1 MRPAS
6 RLRAFGA
13 GLVENLGYKLVA
25 LSLSLL
31 LFGLIRGSGDV
42 QRSVDVPLAAV
53 LPAPDRGNDV
63 LLTPLPEK
71 VRVTVRG
78 AASTVG
84 SLRGD
89 DVGPVQLDLREGHRR
104 TVRFSRS
111 MLRMP
116 AGATIVSFTPP
127 VLELE
132 WDTLATRVLPT
143 RATVLGAPVARSR
156 VENLEVEPRQVRV
169 RGPTQALELLDGVH
183 TEAVDVTGLGPGRYE
198 RRVALETLREGLS
211 LGVSTTARVSFEVVP
226 EVQRRVF
233 ERLAVAAVGMSGVT
247 LRPPVVDVVVRG
259 APAAVE
265 ALLPS
270 QVVPFVP
277 ALEGGA
283 PRAPQNA
290 AVQVRPLP
298 DGVTAVEVSPHEVL
312 VTPARGA
319 R

>member
-1 MRPAS
+1 MSAS
-6 RLRAFGA
+6 TRLRELGA
-13 GLVENLGYKLVA
+13 RIVDNLGYKLVA
-25 LSLSLL
+25 LSLSLI
-31 LFGLIRGSGDV
+31 LFAVTRGSGDV
-42 QRSVDVPLAAV
+42 QRSVDVPLAAA
-53 LPAPDRGNDV
+53 LPPAERGNDV

-78 AASTVG
+78 AASAVG

-104 TVRFSRS
+104 SVRFERS

-116 AGATIVSFTPP
+116 AGANIVSFTPP
-127 VLELE
+127 ILELE
-132 WDTLATRVLPT
+132 WDTLASRVLPI
-143 RATVLGAPVARSR
+143 RPTVLGAPAARSR
-156 VENLEVEPRQVRV
+156 IERLEVEPRQVRV

-198 RRVALETLREGLS
+198 RRVALESLREGLS
-211 LGVSTTARVSFEVVP
+211 LGVNTPARVSFEVVP

-233 ERLAVAAVGMSGVT
+233 ERLAVTAIGMPNVS

-259 APAAVE
+259 APAVVE

-277 ALEGGA
+277 ALEGGV
-283 PRAPQNA
+283 PRAPEHA

-298 DGVTAVEVSPHEVL
+298 EGVTAVEVSPHEVL
-312 VTPARGA
+312 VVPAHTA